1 MFKLIDF
8 EILQARYVKAA
19 MDEIA
24 SFRPD
29 GKSPADVQTL
39 IDTVVSAQTTFL
51 TKNATLDL
59 ARGELAESVD
69 TLHLA
74 CTQVYPIMKVRYR
87 TDPGSLL
94 AINRLPVQDRTPR
107 ETLTRGD
114 SMSALWGQLPNPPG
128 SATPFKAW
136 DTMDK
141 AAFDA
146 LLTPART
153 KVNGLAAV
161 DQDYQVAQGDLHE
174 QAERLEDFVTSAMIT
189 GRAQFPPGTPER
201 EVIDAIPSEPAQQP
215 PDQTTI
221 SVATSPAAGAVHLE
235 FAAAGATQFD
245 VLQKGPADADFSVVA
260 NDIIETTYD
269 ATGLAAGSY
278 DFKVIGRN
286 SQGPGPES
294 AVASVAVA

>member
-1 MFKLIDF
+1 MFKLTDF
-8 EILQARYVKAA
+8 EILQGRYVKAA
-19 MDEIA
+19 MEEIA

-29 GKSPADVQTL
+29 GKTPADVQTL
-39 IDTVVSAQTTFL
+39 IDSVVTAQTTFL
-51 TKNATLDL
+51 NKKTTLDL
-59 ARGELAESVD
+59 ARGELDEAVAE
-69 TLHLA
+69 LHLA

-87 TDPGSLL
+87 TDPGSLQ

-107 ETLTRGD
+107 ETLTRGEA
-114 SMSALWGQLPNPPG
+114 MSALWAQLPNPPG

-141 AAFDA
+141 ATFDA
-146 LLTPART
+146 LLTAART

-174 QAERLEDFVTSAMIT
+174 QTERLEDFVTSALIT

-201 EVIDAIPSEPAQQP
+201 EVIDAIPTEPAQQP
-215 PDQTTI
+215 PDQTVI
-221 SVATSPAAGAVHLE
+221 SAATSPAPGSAHLE
-235 FAAAGATQFD
+235 FDADGATQFD
-245 VLQKGPADADFSVVA
+245 VLQKGPGDPDFAVVA
-260 NDIIETTYD
+260 ADLITTTYD

-294 AVASVAVA
+294 TVATINVA